1 MNPTTRIRTRAP
13 RPAVPYDT
21 LPAPAARLTKR
32 NLATYGRIEE
42 VLQARDAELTQ
53 QWPGDGSIN
62 GHALRTWRLTTSI
75 GALEVTPMGA
85 WVACRA
91 EDPAALA
98 RIVGTLPVNLYSG
111 KWNHHFWSDPLE
123 WAVESFARE
132 IDRVIGAGWSGCVAG
147 AGGCGCIALA
157 VGGAS

>member
-1 MNPTTRIRTRAP
+1 MNPTTRTRTP

-32 NLATYGRIEE
+32 NMATYAKFNGRIEE
-42 VLQARDAELTQ
+42 VLQARGAELTH

-62 GHALRTWRLTTSI
+62 GHALRTWRLTTPI
-75 GALEVTPMGA
+75 GTIDVTPMGA

-91 EDPAALA
+91 EDPSSLA

-132 IDRVIGAGWSGCVAG
+132 IDRVMGPRVDR

-157 VGGAS
+157 VGGAR